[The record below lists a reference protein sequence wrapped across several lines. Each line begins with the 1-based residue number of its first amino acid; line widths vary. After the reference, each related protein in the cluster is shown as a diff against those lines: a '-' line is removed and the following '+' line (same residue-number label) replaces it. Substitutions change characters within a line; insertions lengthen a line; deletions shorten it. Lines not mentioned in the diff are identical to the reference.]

1 MSTNAP
7 TYTRRATRA
16 AVYRAIK
23 AAGEGVSTAIEASP
37 WMSLENALAVAI
49 GILDDDTGPG
59 RATAYVTGNVLYI
72 GPRKSRAT
80 TQPE

>member
-1 MSTNAP
+1 MSANAT

-16 AVYRAIK
+16 AVHRAIK
-23 AAGEGVSTAIEASP
+23 AAGKGVSTTIEASR

-49 GILDDDTGPG
+49 GILDNDTGP

-72 GPRKSRAT
+72 GPRKRRAT
-80 TQPE
+80 TQP